1 MIRIGRF
8 LVRTP
13 LGTSPGLETQPR
25 YEAPSDHRVEYVKRK
40 LLTSGEWGC
49 LLDNGQSWPWGSQV
63 AVKKKRKKQFNG
75 FQPLAIFVQTFIIIF
90 WLGFEYTP
98 VVEWNTQ
105 IVNFWNKKF
114 IFMNFLK
121 FLRLIQTRYNHSV
134 AGFLTLSYTRL
145 FLKPL
150 KTPEN

>member
-1 MIRIGRF
+1 M
-8 LVRTP
+8 
-13 LGTSPGLETQPR
+13 
-25 YEAPSDHRVEYVKRK
+25 A
-40 LLTSGEWGC
+40 
-49 LLDNGQSWPWGSQV
+49 QSWPWGSQI